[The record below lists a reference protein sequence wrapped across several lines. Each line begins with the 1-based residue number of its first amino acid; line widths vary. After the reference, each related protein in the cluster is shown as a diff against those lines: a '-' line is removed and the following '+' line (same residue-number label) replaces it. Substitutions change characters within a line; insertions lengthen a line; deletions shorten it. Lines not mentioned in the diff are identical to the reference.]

1 MKSTKKVIP
10 QKKLTPKE
18 LIEKELKEPNHHITD
33 EELKNLKVG
42 ADADEDI
49 EKKEQE
55 KLDEIKSETGK
66 KPPNPYSILGE

>member
-1 MKSTKKVIP
+1 MP

-18 LIEKELKEPNHHITD
+18 LMEKKLKGPNHHISD
-33 EELKNLKVG
+33 EELKNLKAG

-55 KLDEIKSETGK
+55 KFNEIKSETGK